1 MQSDSL
7 GLYASLEIRKGMV
20 RACTGE
26 EVLNYL
32 QRVLRP
38 TYASL
43 EIRKGMRKF
52 LTICIVCLSLYAS
65 LETMMGM
72 RKFLTICIVC
82 LSLYASLETRM
93 GMG

>member
-1 MQSDSL
+1 
-7 GLYASLEIRKGMV
+7 MV

-43 EIRKGMRKF
+43 EIRNRKGMVQA
-52 LTICIVCLSLYAS
+52 CIGEEVLNYLHRVLKPIRLA
-65 LETMMGM
+65 
-72 RKFLTICIVC
+72 
-82 LSLYASLETRM
+82 
-93 GMG
+93 